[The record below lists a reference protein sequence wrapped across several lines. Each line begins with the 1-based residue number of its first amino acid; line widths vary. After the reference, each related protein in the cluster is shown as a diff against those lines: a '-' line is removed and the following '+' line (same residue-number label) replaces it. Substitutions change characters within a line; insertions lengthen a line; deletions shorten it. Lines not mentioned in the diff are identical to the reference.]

1 MITIQIIDQESGKSA
16 IAEIPSAFGPAL
28 RSTLADHANE
38 LGERNAGSHE
48 YDKEDA
54 LVRALSAL
62 NSLRSKV
69 NEVIPHEDE
78 HYGN

>member
-1 MITIQIIDQESGKSA
+1 MITIQIIDQDTGKSA

-54 LVRALSAL
+54 LTRAMSAF
-62 NSLRSKV
+62 NALRAKV
-69 NEVIPHEDE
+69 NEVIPNEDAN
-78 HYGN
+78 YD